1 MEVRPLRRA
10 HPPLQETHGS
20 QALQVPPLRP
30 LLLPVRPLGTPHEK
44 APVRTASPLFT
55 SYDLRGAPWITT
67 DKKCSDGIHPSVM
80 RTSKPGLSIRKIQ
93 IIVATNYDVDDKY
106 LGQDRCTWKF
116 SHPRSSGHYHRAVA
130 TWRLHLNRHERKE
143 QVNDPYR
150 SVGLLT

>member
-67 DKKCSDGIHPSVM
+67 DKKSTHVVLDIIIEQLQHGGF
-80 RTSKPGLSIRKIQ
+80 TSTDMKGRNK
-93 IIVATNYDVDDKY
+93 
-106 LGQDRCTWKF
+106 
-116 SHPRSSGHYHRAVA
+116 
-130 TWRLHLNRHERKE
+130 
-143 QVNDPYR
+143 
-150 SVGLLT
+150 